1 MILIQKKITFTHIIL
16 SYQNNT
22 NTNKNIKLK
31 KSLHGR
37 FSLFQFQ
44 RKLCRCHENK
54 AQASLHLRNG
64 LWHHIGMLSPRFS
77 LGCRAGTNTRHTKM
91 GIASTR
97 SLQEPNMSS
106 TSVTTAQFLTQPRQA
121 MRQTTAQFASRESPV
136 VFLFFSCLLA
146 RLLLLLYVF
155 DLQFR
160 ITFSIINIFYGN
172 KNIQQSVRS
181 FLLYIIF
188 IYIYVLLYFT
198 QVSYENYKYN
208 IL

>member
-1 MILIQKKITFTHIIL
+1 
-16 SYQNNT
+16 
-22 NTNKNIKLK
+22 
-31 KSLHGR
+31 
-37 FSLFQFQ
+37 
-44 RKLCRCHENK
+44 
-54 AQASLHLRNG
+54 
-64 LWHHIGMLSPRFS
+64 
-77 LGCRAGTNTRHTKM
+77 M

-146 RLLLLLYVF
+146 RLLLLLLYVF

-188 IYIYVLLYFT
+188 IYSYVLLYFT